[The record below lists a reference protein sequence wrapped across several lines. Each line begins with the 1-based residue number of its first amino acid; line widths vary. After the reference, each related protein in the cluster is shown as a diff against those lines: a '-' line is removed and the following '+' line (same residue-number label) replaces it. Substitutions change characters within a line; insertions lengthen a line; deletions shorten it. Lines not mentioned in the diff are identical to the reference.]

1 MSWSSSDEIEE
12 IFYKAHKL
20 GLTERLRNRVSKM
33 DQPNIKTSD
42 MMVPLYQRALEEI
55 LNTLD

>member
-12 IFYKAHKL
+12 ILYRAHKL
-20 GLTERLRNRVSKM
+20 GLTERLRNHVSKM
-33 DQPNIKTSD
+33 DQPKIKTSD

>member
-12 IFYKAHKL
+12 IFYRANKL
-20 GLTERLRNRVSKM
+20 GLTERLRNHVSKM
-33 DQPNIKTSD
+33 DQPKIKTSD

>member
-1 MSWSSSDEIEE
+1 
-12 IFYKAHKL
+12 
-20 GLTERLRNRVSKM
+20 M
-33 DQPNIKTSD
+33 DQPKIKTSD

>member
-1 MSWSSSDEIEE
+1 MSLSISDEIEE
-12 IFYKAHKL
+12 IFYRAHKL
-20 GLTERLRNRVSKM
+20 GLTERLRNHVSKM
-33 DQPNIKTSD
+33 DQPKIKTSD

>member
-12 IFYKAHKL
+12 IFYRAHKL
-20 GLTERLRNRVSKM
+20 GLTERLRNHVSKM
-33 DQPNIKTSD
+33 DQPKIKTSD
-42 MMVPLYQRALEEI
+42 IMVPLYQRALEEI

>member
-12 IFYKAHKL
+12 IFYRAHKL
-20 GLTERLRNRVSKM
+20 GLTERLRNHVAKM
-33 DQPNIKTSD
+33 DQPKIKTSD

>member
-12 IFYKAHKL
+12 IFYRAHKL
-20 GLTERLRNRVSKM
+20 GLTERLRNHVSKM
-33 DQPNIKTSD
+33 DQPKIKTSY

>member
-12 IFYKAHKL
+12 IFYRAHKF
-20 GLTERLRNRVSKM
+20 GLTERLRNHVSKM
-33 DQPNIKTSD
+33 DQPKIKTSD

>member
-20 GLTERLRNRVSKM
+20 GLTKKLRNHVSKI
-33 DQPNIKTSD
+33 DQPSVNTSD
-42 MMVPLYQRALEEI
+42 MIVPLYQRALKEI
-55 LNTLD
+55 LTTLD